1 VRIIHAD
8 HLLPGDVPPVADGAV
23 VVDTDGTV
31 VHVGEARDVFVHPDY
46 ARLPTERVHGVVFP
60 GLVNAHTHLELS
72 ALRGRVPGGRG
83 FVPWVEALIAT
94 RTELSP
100 EEEEEGIEAAV
111 RELEASGTVAVGEVT
126 NTLAALHALVRAH
139 IGGCIFHEVFGTDPA
154 RVETRLR
161 GLEEDVKERVGT
173 WPTTDLTYA
182 IAPHTLFTLDRTF
195 AQAFI
200 EEARSR
206 GVRTSL
212 HLAEHPAERRALE
225 AGEGP
230 VVEWLSRQL
239 RIDAKAL
246 PWPMMGPVA
255 AADTLGALAPHV
267 LLVHLTDARPEELR
281 LIAER
286 GAPVVLCPRSNL
298 TIEAQ
303 LPPLLAILEAGILPA
318 LGTDSLASNA
328 SLDVLAEARALH
340 DRFPKVPAWEL
351 LRMATW
357 NGARA
362 LGRSDLGA
370 IAQGLRPGL
379 VAVDGIVEG
388 DPCQWLLRNV
398 KLPRRFVAGRRAA

>member
-1 VRIIHAD
+1 MRTIHAD
-8 HLLPGDVPPVADGAV
+8 HLLLGDAPPLADGAV
-23 VVDTDGTV
+23 VVRGDGTV
-31 VHVGEARDVFVHPDY
+31 VHVGEARDVLVHPDY
-46 ARLPTERVHGVVFP
+46 ARLSTERVHGVVFP

-83 FVPWVEALIAT
+83 FVPWVEGLIAV
-94 RTELSP
+94 RTELSS
-100 EEEEEGIEAAV
+100 EEEDEAIEAAV
-111 RELEASGTVAVGEVT
+111 RELEATGTVAVGEVT
-126 NTLAALHALVRAH
+126 NTLAAVRALVRAR

-154 RVETRLR
+154 RVEARLR
-161 GLEEDVKERVGT
+161 GLEADVKERVGT
-173 WPTTDLTYA
+173 WPTPDLTYA

-195 AQAFI
+195 ARAFV

-212 HLAEHPAERRALE
+212 HLAEHPGERRALE

-239 RIDAKAL
+239 RIDAKSL
-246 PWPMMGPVA
+246 PWPMMGPIA
-255 AADTLGALAPHV
+255 TADSLGALAPHV
-267 LLVHLTDARPEELR
+267 LLVHLTDARPEELA
-281 LIAER
+281 LVAER

-298 TIEAQ
+298 AIEAQ
-303 LPPLLAILEAGILPA
+303 LPPLLAILAAGLAPA

-362 LGRSDLGA
+362 LGRADLGA
-370 IAQGLRPGL
+370 IAEGLRPGL
-379 VAVDGIVEG
+379 VAVDGVVEG
-388 DPCQWLLRNV
+388 DPCAWLLGNLKR
-398 KLPRRFVAGRRAA
+398 PRRFVAARRAP